1 MYFDVASTAPLHP
14 VARQALTAA
23 LDEGWADPARL
34 YRSGRQ
40 ARMLLDAARET
51 VAAVLGARADEIS
64 FTASGTQAVQLG
76 LLGALAG
83 NRRRGAHL
91 VHSAVEHSSV
101 LHVAE
106 RHEAGGGEV
115 SVAPVDRAGRVD
127 PAAFGAL
134 LRTDTALAALQSA
147 NHEVGTVQPVGEVAA
162 LCAGAGV
169 PLLVDA
175 AQSAGRVD
183 VPTGWSLLTA
193 SAHKWGG
200 PPGVG
205 VLAVRKG
212 VRYASPLPADER
224 EGGRVPGYV
233 NVPAIVAAA
242 ASLRAVRAEAEREN
256 ARLHALVERIR
267 GRVPQLV
274 PEVEV
279 VGDPVRRLPHI
290 VTFSCLYVDGEVLLT
305 ELDRAGFA
313 VSSGSSCTS
322 STLTPSHVLAAMG
335 VLTEGNVRVSLPYG
349 TAEADVERFLAVLPD
364 LVAGVRAPLGLDL
377 PAPVGAAETTP
388 RAEGRAGAESDERQ
402 ATDAGGSAGAKSVG
416 AGSERPEASG
426 GVAATPRAEGRAGAE
441 SDERQATDAGGSA
454 GAKSVGAGSERPE
467 ASGGVT
473 VVDALGKRC
482 PLPVIEL
489 AKRIGEVPV
498 GGTIAVLSDDEAAR
512 LDVPAWCGMRGQEYA
527 GEAPAADYGGD
538 RGSAYLVLRRS

>member
-51 VAAVLGARADEIS
+51 VAAVLGARADEIA

-83 NRRRGAHL
+83 NRRRGGHL

-101 LHVAE
+101 LHVAD
-106 RHEAGGGEV
+106 RHEVSGGEV
-115 SVAPVDRAGRVD
+115 SVVPVDRGGRVD
-127 PAAFGAL
+127 PEAFGAL
-134 LRTDTALAALQSA
+134 LRQDTALAALQSA

-162 LCAGAGV
+162 LCAEAGV

-183 VPTGWSLLTA
+183 VPAGWSLLTA

-242 ASLRAVRAEAEREN
+242 ASLRAVRAEAEQEN

-267 GRVPQLV
+267 ARVPQLV

-335 VLTEGNVRVSLPYG
+335 VLTEGNVRVSLPFG
-349 TAEADVERFLAVLPD
+349 TAEADVERFLAVLPE

-377 PAPVGAAETTP
+377 PAPAVKAAGAGSPP

-402 ATDAGGSAGAKSVG
+402 ATDEGGSAGARNVG
-416 AGSERPEASG
+416 TGSERPEASG
-426 GVAATPRAEGRAGAE
+426 R
-441 SDERQATDAGGSA
+441 
-454 GAKSVGAGSERPE
+454 
-467 ASGGVT
+467 VT
-473 VVDALGKRC
+473 VIDALGKRC

-489 AKRIGEVPV
+489 AKRIGEVPP
-498 GGTIAVLSDDEAAR
+498 GGTVVVLADDEAAR
-512 LDVPAWCGMRGQEYA
+512 LDIPAWCGMRGQEYV

-538 RGSAYLVLRRS
+538 RGSAYLVVRRTT